1 MAIHTLSEY
10 AVSILC
16 HITQG
21 ENWLYIDI
29 DAKTHQS
36 RMCYPN
42 PIYTTE
48 DLTNTHA
55 CMHTQSTHVRDIHL
69 LAVQIARLIMT
80 KSSVHRFMFVM
91 DILLLSNAL
100 LLLYITS

>member
-1 MAIHTLSEY
+1 M
-10 AVSILC
+10 
-16 HITQG
+16 
-21 ENWLYIDI
+21 
-29 DAKTHQS
+29 HQS

-55 CMHTQSTHVRDIHL
+55 CMHIQSTHVRDTHL
-69 LAVQIARLIMT
+69 LAVQIARLKMT
-80 KSSVHRFMFVM
+80 KSSVHRFMFVT